1 MSSNLPSQEFSIRN
15 GGVGLVGGGTLT
27 PLLVGYATGKSANS
41 LHLFT
46 SKSAAIDGL
55 VSGPLVP
62 IAAAIADKTPI
73 LVLVTAATT
82 AGSAGAVTKAAV
94 GSSTGTIT
102 VAGTPPQGWRVRV
115 VITLTGTTGAGKF
128 KYSLDGYS
136 NTAAYTWSGEYTI
149 PTGGTFVL
157 PGTGLTLTF
166 VPGAG
171 TTYFE
176 TGDLHRFECTA
187 PHYTTSD
194 LTAAFAYLVSA
205 AAKEIL
211 GTRRIRR
218 VIMAGQSATASAAMT
233 LAAAVSGH
241 LDTLAMAWHFA
252 RSVIDGGSGDTVGNF
267 KTAKAA
273 FASDRVAVVFG
284 KASIINQAAIQGD
297 GVLEV
302 PFSDAVGERF
312 AGSQISE
319 NLGRVLSG
327 ALRGVMR
334 ITHNEVFEQAFTD
347 SDRVITARTHDN
359 EAGFFINNGF
369 LSSSQSSDFKYMDW
383 GLLMDEWCEAV
394 HDKLQKYTLE
404 NFDAKTDGTGQL
416 SDTDASM
423 VETSVQ
429 LELNARIM
437 QPINK
442 SGKRGHATA
451 CRAKTDRLN
460 DFYGTGRVQMFGYLQ
475 ARRPAET
482 FAVSVGLVREI
493 PA

>member
-15 GGVGLVGGGTLT
+15 GGVGLVGGGTVT
-27 PLLVGYATGKSANS
+27 PFLVGYATGKTANS

-46 SKSAAIDGL
+46 SKSDATDGL

-62 IAAAIADKTPI
+62 LAAAIADKTPI

-82 AGSAGAVTKAAV
+82 AGSQSAVTKAAI

-102 VAGTPPQGWRVRV
+102 VTGTPAQGWRPRV
-115 VITLTGTTGAGKF
+115 VITATGALGAGKF

-149 PTGGTFVL
+149 PTGGTFVI
-157 PGTGLTLTF
+157 PGTTITMTF
-166 VPGAG
+166 VAGAG
-171 TTYFE
+171 PVIFE
-176 TGDLHRFECTA
+176 AGDLHRWECTA

-205 AAKEIL
+205 TAKEVL

-218 VIMAGQSATASAAMT
+218 VIMAGQSPTASTAMT

-241 LDTLAMAWHFA
+241 LDTLALRWHFA
-252 RSVIDGGSGDTVGNF
+252 RATIDGGSADTVGNF
-267 KTAKAA
+267 RTAKAA
-273 FASDRVAVVFG
+273 FASDRVTVCWG
-284 KASIINQAAIQGD
+284 KASVINQAANAAD

-302 PFSDAVGERF
+302 PFSDPVGERF
-312 AGSQISE
+312 AGVQISE
-319 NLGRVLSG
+319 NLGRYLSG

-334 ITHNEVFEQAFTD
+334 VTHNEVFEQAFTD
-347 SDRVITARTHDN
+347 ADRVVTARTYDN
-359 EAGFFINNGF
+359 DAGFFINNGF
-369 LSSSQSSDFKYMDW
+369 LTSSQASDFKYMDW
-383 GLLMDEWCEAV
+383 GLLMDEWCEAT
-394 HDKLQKYTLE
+394 HDKLQQYTLE

-423 VETSVQ
+423 VETAVQ

-451 CRAKTDRLN
+451 CRAATDRLN

-482 FAVSVGLVREI
+482 FAVTVGLVRQI